1 MFKKSK
7 IVLLFLLFVPQSIMA
22 VKKEKQEIMPEYEA
36 VFRDH
41 FNKQDYT
48 ALIEDFLKYPELRE
62 RIEDYL
68 LCEKDYHL
76 MPLSQLTKL
85 AEKAKVDERLGK
97 GFSAI
102 LAEKQGMLL
111 NKLSDLSFP
120 DLGAYYKKC
129 EVGEHDFLKP
139 IFEQLFVERIDDY
152 RYMDVKLLATSFQ
165 DTDLG
170 MDLMQA
176 YQKKRDASMSLLKNN
191 LGEYTSFEDQIG
203 KDFRQRAQ
211 AECAYLVDSLHSL
224 IFNQMKKDY
233 KKSYIDI
240 SKHEDALQNKIRS
253 IVIENI
259 NSYLHCVGEGRVTFR
274 NTLFDEN
281 ATVAVGV
288 GTVNV
293 SSFRGFRVPMS
304 EYNDYCKQLSEP
316 KKDDAHD
323 QLVEDAI
330 LTFTPVGL
338 LSAIADFA
346 DSITPDKYK
355 KKPKAEPKEK
365 NYGQIFSNALY
376 KNMTTAVNNYLES
389 YFNNADQTVKQSQQ
403 SFTRTIYENM

>member
-1 MFKKSK
+1 M
-7 IVLLFLLFVPQSIMA
+7 
-22 VKKEKQEIMPEYEA
+22 
-36 VFRDH
+36 
-41 FNKQDYT
+41 
-48 ALIEDFLKYPELRE
+48 
-62 RIEDYL
+62 
-68 LCEKDYHL
+68 
-76 MPLSQLTKL
+76 
-85 AEKAKVDERLGK
+85 
-97 GFSAI
+97 
-102 LAEKQGMLL
+102 
-111 NKLSDLSFP
+111 
-120 DLGAYYKKC
+120 
-129 EVGEHDFLKP
+129 
-139 IFEQLFVERIDDY
+139 
-152 RYMDVKLLATSFQ
+152 
-165 DTDLG
+165 
-170 MDLMQA
+170 
-176 YQKKRDASMSLLKNN
+176 
-191 LGEYTSFEDQIG
+191 
-203 KDFRQRAQ
+203 
-211 AECAYLVDSLHSL
+211 
-224 IFNQMKKDY
+224 
-233 KKSYIDI
+233 
-240 SKHEDALQNKIRS
+240 
-253 IVIENI
+253 
-259 NSYLHCVGEGRVTFR
+259 GEGRVTFR